1 MMPDFHEKSVLKK
14 FRSRTIYRAL
24 SDPWIE
30 VLHVSAL
37 SGRVETQL
45 FRASAIDRLE
55 SAPEDRSVIVLRS
68 GGMVS
73 LALPYAA
80 LAEKIQDGLSPVDL
94 KAHCT
99 LAVDSPES
107 GQKPAEDREWYIG
120 QYAPRDRNGVSLGKI
135 FNVYAAPEDLPETMK
150 YVDAVK
156 HIAGLK
162 KWHGYDGTNYPTD
175 KEIYA
180 ALKDGSYKGGW
191 IIPTREL
198 LVGTEPDGKDGVREG
213 KVIQPDNLFDH
224 QNKGAFKG
232 TFKTA
237 AASFSDFPDCYWSS
251 TEGRDNPSHVWDVRF
266 SDGKEAWHYKDCNR
280 FSCRPVRLVEA
291 SVSGPRYSF
300 LRRDYSS
307 NR

>member
-1 MMPDFHEKSVLKK
+1 MSDFHKKPVSENLPVL
-14 FRSRTIYRAL
+14 RSRTIYRAL

-30 VLHVSAL
+30 VLHVSSL

-68 GGMVS
+68 GGIVS
-73 LALPYAA
+73 MALPYAE
-80 LAEKIQDGLSPVDL
+80 LAEKIQGGLSPVDL
-94 KAHCT
+94 KAHCV
-99 LAVDSPES
+99 LAVDLPES
-107 GQKPAEDREWYIG
+107 MQKPGEGWALYVG
-120 QYAPRDRNGVSLGKI
+120 KYAPLDRNGVSLGKV
-135 FNVYAAPEDLPETMK
+135 FNVYAAPEDLPGTMS

-162 KWHGYDGTNYPTD
+162 NWHGHDGTNYPTD
-175 KEIYA
+175 RQIYA

-198 LVGTEPDGKDGVREG
+198 LVGTEPDGQSGVRKG

-232 TFKTA
+232 TFKR
-237 AASFSDFPDCYWSS
+237 AASSGSGFPDWCWSS
-251 TEGRDNPSHVWDVRF
+251 TENRDSPSVVWGVRF
-266 SDGKEAWHYKDCNR
+266 SGGYEGWFHKDGLR
-280 FSCRPVRLVEA
+280 LSCRPVRLVEA
-291 SVSGPRYSF
+291 SVSGHGAG
-300 LRRDYSS
+300 
-307 NR
+307 